1 MCSRRPDFSAMHRII
16 IILAIFANVV
26 NAGLEYT
33 YEGDCLGR
41 DIPENYFSL
50 VSSDKRVHEIN
61 KDELYA
67 VMCVKNK
74 TKSSWCVSMEFETP
88 LWEREKIRETILKRG
103 KERGVIDFYLYRVFV
118 SRSHYFFPGDA
129 YRIFV
134 PIPLSCINKDSKI
147 RISSDLVSG
156 EEESTSTTIF
166 RVPLSSRRRIAYPAP
181 EYSGIMVSARMRDL
195 CFGEITLRCRG
206 RAPSLFVYSRS
217 AERPAVLFIV
227 QKKRG
232 DNLAVISDYDIDDVE
247 DSKLVQATLL
257 PGDEV
262 ASMLWNFKYFSLRWK
277 YGAENKELRKPP
289 SRWPGHTVGDDIYVF
304 AQSPGLFQYLF
315 KKADYLKIDEEEK
328 GKTELDIEWNEDD
341 ESEFFLLR

>member
-1 MCSRRPDFSAMHRII
+1 MYRII
-16 IILAIFANVV
+16 IILAFLINVV

-50 VSSDKRVHEIN
+50 ISSDRRAIEIN

-67 VMCVKNK
+67 VICVKNK
-74 TKSSWCVSMEFETP
+74 TKSSVYVSMEFVVP
-88 LWEREKIRETILKRG
+88 YWERIKITEALLKRRS
-103 KERGVIDFYLYRVFV
+103 ERGLTGINSVFIA
-118 SRSHYFFPGDA
+118 SHHAFFSGDI

-134 PIPLSCINKDSKI
+134 PIPLSCMEKDSEI
-147 RISSDLVSG
+147 RIRVNHGSG
-156 EEESTSTTIF
+156 DEKLEPTAMLS
-166 RVPLSSRRRIAYPAP
+166 VPLSSRHRIAYPAP

-195 CFGEITLRCRG
+195 CFGDITLRCRG
-206 RAPSLFVYSRS
+206 KAPSLFVYSRS
-217 AERPAVLFIV
+217 AERPAVLFIIK
-227 QKKRG
+227 KKRG
-232 DNLAVISDYDIDDVE
+232 GNLAVISDYDIDDVE

-262 ASMLWNFKYFSLRWK
+262 GSMLWSLKYFSLRWK

-289 SRWPGHTVGDDIYVF
+289 SRWPGYTVGDDIYVF

-315 KKADYLKIDEEEK
+315 KKVDYLKIDEEEK

-341 ESEFFLLR
+341 ESEFYMLR